1 MQLVMIE
8 TKGNQRYIFSSP
20 RLRDAIGASYLI
32 ARIGT
37 TNGGEDSCQSEDWV
51 KVEYDRLRSGAY
63 PTYEQ
68 ACVSRSSGKVILH
81 VEDAGFAKELIAAV
95 TRRVAAQAPGLDVIG
110 AFLPVNKTLTGHD
123 LWRIREQSER
133 YSQSRP
139 PAVARFAQ
147 MPFLTRGR
155 DSALPASPRLAKFVD
170 GESSQEGN
178 GRHAPSELPDSET
191 KKIECFGEAKDDRT
205 TALAL
210 PSRVKR
216 YYALRGRVDFLL
228 NVAGHRSIDYQNL
241 VRDLTKLEQNVQK
254 LADTFEGKV
263 HDEATVKPEE
273 RLSRVAVIHIDGNG
287 IGALMQNLEGALK
300 TFQDRCSDL
309 ELLRKQGLE
318 ETNPYA
324 FHNFVKAINAA
335 LEKAIT
341 DACRKAYWMVAR
353 LQYPHDHER
362 LKPEQII
369 HVVPVLLGGDDAT
382 VIANADYALPFTAEF
397 LRAFEE
403 ATAADPLLSVVAEKG
418 KFTAGAGIAI
428 VRTAFPFHLAYDLA
442 ERLASQAKSIGKKK
456 GLSTFS
462 YHQLVDTTILDSKA
476 LVERYS
482 QLACQAFIVSD
493 GSDAATSSNEG
504 DTREERIA
512 NWAEMVRKTAL
523 FTGLSAA
530 DGKSEAV
537 AFPGTRAQRMRRLQA
552 LIAAD
557 KDEVEYGLPPI
568 ETGPDKRDGKKP
580 SELLEIEWR
589 AVQCGKESYEDLLA
603 SPPEA
608 DVTPKQ
614 VTPLM
619 AMSTEIGSHEFFFD
633 LINLK
638 ELLPTDYLR
647 GELGLSSDENDAAG
661 K

>member
-37 TNGGEDSCQSEDWV
+37 TSGGEGSYQSEDWV
-51 KVEYDRLRSGAY
+51 KAEYDGLRSGAY

-81 VEDAGFAKELIAAV
+81 VEDAEFAKELIAAV

-110 AFLPVNKTLTGHD
+110 TFLPANKTLTGHD

-133 YSQSRP
+133 YAQSCP

-241 VRDLTKLEQNVQK
+241 VRDLSKLEQNVQK

-287 IGALMQNLEGALK
+287 IGALMQNLQAALEK
-300 TFQDRCSDL
+300 VQNQP
-309 ELLRKQGLE
+309 ELLERLKQSE
-318 ETNPYA
+318 EKLDLDKSNSDA
-324 FHNFVKAINAA
+324 FPHFVKAINAA

-362 LKPEQII
+362 LKPDQII

-382 VIANADYALPFTAEF
+382 VIANADYAIPFTAEF
-397 LRAFEE
+397 LRAFEQ
-403 ATAADPLLSVVAEKG
+403 ATAADPLLSVVAKDG

-442 ERLASQAKSIGKKK
+442 EHLATQAKTIGKRYQA
-456 GLSTFS
+456 STFS
-462 YHQLVDTTILDSKA
+462 YHQLVDTTILDPAA
-476 LVERYS
+476 LIGRYKD
-482 QLACQAFIVSD
+482 LACNTFVVSESGQA
-493 GSDAATSSNEG
+493 AASSNEG
-504 DTREERIA
+504 DVHPTEA
-512 NWAEMVRKTAL
+512 PQWADMLRKTAL
-523 FTGLSAA
+523 FTGLTPAE
-530 DGKSEAV
+530 GQSEAV
-537 AFPGTRAQRMRRLQA
+537 PFPGTRAQRMRRYA
-552 LIAAD
+552 TLIAAD
-557 KDEVEYGLPPI
+557 KNEVEYGLPPI
-568 ETGPDKRDGKKP
+568 ETGPNKRDGKKP
-580 SELLEIEWR
+580 S
-589 AVQCGKESYEDLLA
+589 QLLA
-603 SPPEA
+603 DEWEVAKGESEA
-608 DVTPKQ
+608 LK
-614 VTPLM
+614 
-619 AMSTEIGSHEFFFD
+619 AACEAIGSHTFFFD

-638 ELLPTDYLR
+638 ELLPEAYLHS
-647 GELGLSSDENDAAG
+647 ELGLTSDDNDASG